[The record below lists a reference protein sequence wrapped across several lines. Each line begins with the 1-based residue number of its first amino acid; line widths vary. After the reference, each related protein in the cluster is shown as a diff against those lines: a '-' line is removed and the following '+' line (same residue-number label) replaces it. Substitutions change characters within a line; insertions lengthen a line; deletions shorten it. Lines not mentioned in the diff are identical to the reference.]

1 MGAHVIQHTEPRR
14 KRAKAWPWTT
24 RHVLLLGVVI
34 IAIIVA
40 SSLAPELRAPARPA
54 QTGAAS
60 SVPVAPAP
68 ALITPNSIE
77 VEVAADLAHPRPV
90 ARRREPAHQT
100 GIPLDAAVTPADEYE
115 ILSAAELDAISQAR
129 K

>member
-14 KRAKAWPWTT
+14 KRANAWSWTT

-40 SSLAPELRAPARPA
+40 SSLAPELSAPSRPA
-54 QTGAAS
+54 QSGAAS
-60 SVPVAPAP
+60 SVTAAPAP
-68 ALITPNSIE
+68 APPNGIE
-77 VEVAADLAHPRPV
+77 AEVAAEFAQPRPV
-90 ARRREPAHQT
+90 ARRREPARQT